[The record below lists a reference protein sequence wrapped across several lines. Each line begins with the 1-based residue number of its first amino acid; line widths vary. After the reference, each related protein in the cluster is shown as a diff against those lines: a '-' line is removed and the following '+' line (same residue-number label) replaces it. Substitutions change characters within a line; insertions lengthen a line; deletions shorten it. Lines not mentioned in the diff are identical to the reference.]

1 MRPIIGSAAAGRE
14 GAALAQQPDYETVP
28 PRPDIPAD
36 HIVDFD
42 YFHPESRP
50 DEDVYVA
57 LKRLHDAP
65 DVTWTPHNGG
75 HWIVTRSDDIRWV
88 RATHEIFSHEE
99 IMIPRG
105 ATSTMMPPVTVDPPK
120 LARYRAVLN
129 PSFTPTTVRDLAGRA
144 RDVAVELIDRFQPHG
159 HCEFVD
165 DFARVMPVVVF
176 LGIMDLPTDRRAE
189 FVRWGSS
196 GITDQDTRNR
206 NSAAVAN
213 YLAGMLDEREKN
225 PGPDLLSRIAAWR
238 RNPRFESEGELMG
251 MAMVTFVG
259 GLDTVANM
267 ISFAARHLAAHP
279 AARRQLIDDPALIP
293 QAAEEYIRRHGLT
306 MTSRLIRQ
314 DVARKGV
321 TMRRDDMILVID
333 ALAGIDERAYP
344 DPMTIDY
351 RRDTRVHDTF
361 GNGPHKCVGEHLA
374 RMEVAIFIEEWLKRI
389 PDFRLDPD
397 TPPRT
402 HGGPVIGI
410 SQLGLRWD

>member
-1 MRPIIGSAAAGRE
+1 MAD
-14 GAALAQQPDYETVP
+14 QPNYDSVA

-42 YFHPESRP
+42 YFHPEDRP

-65 DVTWTPHNGG
+65 DVTWTPRNGG
-75 HWIVTRSDDIRWV
+75 HWMVTRSDDIRWV

-105 ATSTMMPPVTVDPPK
+105 AISMVMPPVTVDPPK

-129 PSFTPTTVRDLAGRA
+129 PAFAPATIRALAGKARA
-144 RDVAVELIDRFQPHG
+144 VAAETIEQLAPRG
-159 HCEFVD
+159 HCEFTG

-176 LGIMDLPTDRRAE
+176 LGIMDLPAERRAE
-189 FVRWGSS
+189 FVTWGGS
-196 GITDQDTRNR
+196 GVTDQETRNR

-213 YLAGMLDEREKN
+213 YLAGMIDERAQN
-225 PGPDLLSRIAAWR
+225 PGTDLLSRIAGWR
-238 RNPRFESEGELMG
+238 NNPRFESEGEVMG

-267 ISFAARHLAAHP
+267 MSFAARHLATHP
-279 AARRQLIDDPALIP
+279 QARRQLIDDPALIP
-293 QAAEEYIRRHGLT
+293 RAAEEYIRRHGLT
-306 MTSRLIRQ
+306 MTSRLIKQ
-314 DVARKGV
+314 DVAHKGV
-321 TMRRDDMILVID
+321 TMRQGEMLLVID
-333 ALAGIDERAYP
+333 ALAGIDERAWP

-351 RRDTRVHDTF
+351 GRDTAVHDTF

-389 PDFRLDPD
+389 PQFRVDPER
-397 TPPRT
+397 PGRT
-402 HGGPVIGI
+402 HAGPVIGMR
-410 SQLGLRWD
+410 QLGLRWD

>member
-1 MRPIIGSAAAGRE
+1 M
-14 GAALAQQPDYETVP
+14 AQQPNYETVA
-28 PRPDIPAD
+28 PRPGIPAD

-42 YFHPESRP
+42 YFRPEAHP

-65 DVTWTPHNGG
+65 DVTWTPRNGG
-75 HWIVTRSDDIRWV
+75 HWIVTRAEDVRWV
-88 RATHEIFSHEE
+88 RATHAIFSHEE

-105 ATSTMMPPVTVDPPK
+105 ATSTMMPPVTADPPK

-129 PSFTPTTVRDLAGRA
+129 PAFAPGAIRALEGRA
-144 RDVAVELIDRFQPHG
+144 RDVAAETIEQLVPLG
-159 HCEFVD
+159 ACEFTG

-176 LGIMDLPTDRRAE
+176 LGIMDLPAERRAE
-189 FVRWGSS
+189 FVTWGGS
-196 GITDQDTRNR
+196 GVTDQETRNR
-206 NSAAVAN
+206 NAAAVAN
-213 YLAGMLDEREKN
+213 YLAGMIDQRARN
-225 PGPDLLSRIAAWR
+225 PGPDLLSRIAGWR
-238 RNPRFESEGELMG
+238 TNPRCESEGEVMG

-267 ISFAARHLAAHP
+267 MSFAARHLATDRQ
-279 AARRQLIDDPALIP
+279 ARRRLIDDPALIP
-293 QAAEEYIRRHGLT
+293 NAAEEYIRRHGLT

-321 TMRRDDMILVID
+321 TMRAGEMLLVID

-351 RRDTRVHDTF
+351 GRDTRGHDTF

-389 PDFRLDPD
+389 PDFRVDPER
-397 TPPRT
+397 PAVT
-402 HGGPVIGI
+402 HAGPVIGMR
-410 SQLGLRWD
+410 QLGLRWD